1 MQLFFAP
8 PDRGWLLVRPT
19 THAVLFWSDDGS
31 WSDTP
36 AGARLFSDRLV
47 AERAARRLGDDVCA
61 MHGRMLDWLKAPIV
75 RITER
80 LVTA

>member
-1 MQLFFAP
+1 MHLFFAP

-19 THAVLFWSDDGS
+19 THAVLFFGDDGS

-36 AGARLFSDRLV
+36 AGARLFENRLV
-47 AERAARRLGDDVCA
+47 AERAARREGDDVSA
-61 MHGRMLDWLKAPIV
+61 MPGRMLDWIKPPIV
-75 RITER
+75 RLTER